1 MGNED
6 LLAME
11 ARFLGMNVGRAAA
24 DPDFLDPQQFLP
36 YNATGLDS
44 PSISMPKDIST
55 NVRKRSTARR
65 RKGEEEETVGPVRKP
80 RSCHRMTPEEFKYSH
95 KDNLN
100 AVQKG
105 GNNEVQNG
113 GHEEVPNGNEE
124 VRKEGNE
131 EVRKWESAEDE
142 ACGWFPEKRGE
153 KEQKSDNKHK
163 QRESTEFR
171 EKEQQQNA
179 KQQSEKRKDPLVL
192 IRDRANARA
201 SVYPCNLVILMNK
214 HIPQLFF
221 FSENKFLYSENIF
234 WLGEGGLGA
243 ELPLYA
249 KGWCFHCPQNIDWR
263 VHFPLLIT
271 SNVDLF

>member
-1 MGNED
+1 MKSKTEDTKKSQTETKKSEKKETKKSENEKARKMK
-6 LLAME
+6 LADE
-11 ARFLGMNVGRAAA
+11 IHDSQRKE
-24 DPDFLDPQQFLP
+24 QQ
-36 YNATGLDS
+36 NAS
-44 PSISMPKDIST
+44 
-55 NVRKRSTARR
+55 R
-65 RKGEEEETVGPVRKP
+65 RK
-80 RSCHRMTPEEFKYSH
+80 
-95 KDNLN
+95 
-100 AVQKG
+100 
-105 GNNEVQNG
+105 
-113 GHEEVPNGNEE
+113 
-124 VRKEGNE
+124 
-131 EVRKWESAEDE
+131 
-142 ACGWFPEKRGE
+142 
-153 KEQKSDNKHK
+153 K
-163 QRESTEFR
+163 QESTEFR